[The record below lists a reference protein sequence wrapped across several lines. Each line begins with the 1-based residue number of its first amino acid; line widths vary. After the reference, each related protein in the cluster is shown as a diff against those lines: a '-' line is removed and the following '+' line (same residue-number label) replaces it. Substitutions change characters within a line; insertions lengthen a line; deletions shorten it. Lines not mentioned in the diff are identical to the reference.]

1 MLVDKDEALRYTKEN
16 PIKQR
21 KKGSLYMKKMLLL
34 INPTSGKRAL
44 DDSLMDVVRIFSE
57 GGYDV
62 TIHLTGSEEDLYDRA
77 YNSGEYDCIVC
88 CGGDGTLNIV
98 VNAVYQSGSG
108 TLIGYIPGGTTNDF
122 ANSRHIDSMATGAA
136 KQIAE
141 GIVRD
146 VDLGFLE
153 GSPFVYVAAFGM
165 FADVSYLTSR
175 ENKQNFG
182 HAAYVLGG
190 IKSFAKAK
198 TYHLQL
204 EHDGEMLEGD
214 FIFGMV
220 SNSKRI
226 GGFELPIIK
235 NVLYDDG
242 EMEVTLVRKPKNP
255 SDTSHLI
262 NCLLTQSSDDASVH
276 TFKTASLRFSC
287 DEEIPWSLDGEFGG
301 AYKSGEIQVKGGAVR
316 MIF

>member
-1 MLVDKDEALRYTKEN
+1 
-16 PIKQR
+16 
-21 KKGSLYMKKMLLL
+21 MKKLLFL

-44 DDSLMDVVRIFSE
+44 EDSLMHVVRIFSDA
-57 GGYDV
+57 GFDV
-62 TIHLTGSEEDLYDRA
+62 NIHLSKDQDDLYHCA
-77 YNSGEYDCIVC
+77 YNGGTYDLIVC

-98 VNAVYQSGSG
+98 VNAVYQSGNN

-122 ANSRHIDSMATGAA
+122 ANSRHIDSIATGAA

-146 VDLGFLE
+146 VDLGILE
-153 GSPFVYVAAFGM
+153 EKPFVYVAAFGM

-182 HAAYVLGG
+182 HAAYVFSG

-198 TYHLQL
+198 TYSLRI
-204 EHDGEMLEGD
+204 EHDGEVLEGD

-242 EMEVTLVRKPKNP
+242 EMEVTLVRKPKNTM
-255 SDTSHLI
+255 DTTHLL
-262 NCLLTQSSDDASVH
+262 NCLLTQSSDEANIH

-301 AYKSGEIQVKGGAVR
+301 AFKSGEIQVKGGAVR

>member
-1 MLVDKDEALRYTKEN
+1 
-16 PIKQR
+16 
-21 KKGSLYMKKMLLL
+21 MKKLLLL

-44 DDSLMDVVRIFSE
+44 DDSLMSVVRTFSDAE
-57 GGYDV
+57 YDV
-62 TIHLTGSEEDLYDRA
+62 TIHLTKSEEDLYDRA
-77 YNSGEYDCIVC
+77 YDSGGYDLIVC

-98 VNAVYQSGSG
+98 VNAVYQSGTD

-122 ANSRHIDSMATGAA
+122 ANSRHIDSIATGAA

-153 GSPFVYVAAFGM
+153 GNPFVYVAAFGM

-182 HAAYVLGG
+182 HAAYVFSG

-198 TYHLQL
+198 TYHLHI
-204 EHDGEMLEGD
+204 EHDEEVLEGD

-255 SDTSHLI
+255 ADTTHLL

-301 AYKSGEIQVKGGAVR
+301 SYKSGEIQVKGGAVR

>member
-1 MLVDKDEALRYTKEN
+1 
-16 PIKQR
+16 
-21 KKGSLYMKKMLLL
+21 MKKMLLL

-44 DDSLMDVVRIFSE
+44 EDSLMHVVRIFADAE
-57 GGYDV
+57 YDV
-62 TIHLTGSEEDLYDRA
+62 NIHLSKDQEDLFNCA
-77 YNSGEYDCIVC
+77 YNGSAYDLIVC

-98 VNAVYQSGSG
+98 VDAVYQSGNN

-122 ANSRHIDSMATGAA
+122 ANSRHIDSIATGAA

-146 VDLGFLE
+146 MDLGILD
-153 GSPFVYVAAFGM
+153 GKPFVYVAAFGM

-182 HAAYVLGG
+182 HAAYVFSG

-198 TYHLQL
+198 TYSLHI
-204 EHDGEMLEGD
+204 EHDGEVLEGD

-255 SDTSHLI
+255 VDTTHLI
-262 NCLLTQSSDDASVH
+262 NCLLTQSSDEANIH

-301 AYKSGEIQVKGGAVR
+301 SFKSGEIQVRGGAVR

>member
-1 MLVDKDEALRYTKEN
+1 
-16 PIKQR
+16 
-21 KKGSLYMKKMLLL
+21 MKKLLLL

-44 DDSLMDVVRIFSE
+44 EDSLMHVVGIFSE
-57 GGYDV
+57 DGYDV
-62 TIHLTGSEEDLYDRA
+62 TIHFSKDPQDLFDCAYSGGAYDL
-77 YNSGEYDCIVC
+77 IVC

-98 VNAVYQSGSG
+98 VNAVYRSGTD

-122 ANSRHIDSMATGAA
+122 ANSRHIDSVATGAA
-136 KQIAE
+136 RQIAQ
-141 GIVRD
+141 GMIRD
-146 VDLGFLE
+146 VDLGLLGE
-153 GSPFVYVAAFGM
+153 KPFVYVAAFGM

-198 TYHLQL
+198 TYHMQI
-204 EHDGEMLEGD
+204 EHDGVSLEGD

-242 EMEVTLVRKPKNP
+242 EMEVTLVRKPKTP
-255 SDTSHLI
+255 GDTTHLI
-262 NCLLTQSSDDASVH
+262 NCLLTQSSDDVRIH

-301 AYKSGEIQVKGGAVR
+301 AYKSGEIQVKGAAVR

>member
-1 MLVDKDEALRYTKEN
+1 
-16 PIKQR
+16 
-21 KKGSLYMKKMLLL
+21 MKKLLL
-34 INPTSGKRAL
+34 LVNPTSGKRAL
-44 DDSLMDVVRIFSE
+44 EDSFMNVVTIFSE

-62 TIHLTGSEEDLYDRA
+62 TTHLSKDPQDLFDCA
-77 YNSGEYDCIVC
+77 YNAGAYDLIVC

-98 VNAVYQSGSG
+98 VDAVYQSGTD

-122 ANSRHIDSMATGAA
+122 ANSRHIDSIATGAA
-136 KQIAE
+136 KQITE
-141 GIVRD
+141 GIIRD
-146 VDLGFLE
+146 VDLGMLVE
-153 GSPFVYVAAFGM
+153 KPFVYVAAFGM
-165 FADVSYLTSR
+165 FADISYLTSR

-182 HAAYVLGG
+182 YAAYLFGG
-190 IKSFAKAK
+190 IKSLAKAK
-198 TYHLQL
+198 TYHMRV
-204 EHDGEMLEGD
+204 EHDGEVLEGD

-255 SDTSHLI
+255 GETTRLI
-262 NCLLTQSSDDASVH
+262 NCLLNQSSDDASIH
-276 TFKTASLRFSC
+276 FFKTASLRFTC

-301 AYKSGEIQVKGGAVR
+301 AYKTGEMQVKGAAVR